1 MIKILLAVV
10 LIIALLV
17 LGPFAII
24 WSLGNIAL
32 MIKSILEG
40 VGDPYTWQNWVSVI
54 FLGAFISPNVTI
66 KRKNG

>member
-1 MIKILLAVV
+1 MIKIIVGIALVIFLLA
-10 LIIALLV
+10 I
-17 LGPFAII
+17 GPFLVI

-54 FLGAFISPNVTI
+54 LLGAFLRANVTV
-66 KRKNG
+66 KRKD